1 MDQQNWQLNSE
12 TVIAVDASIERLWAV
27 LTDTEDASR
36 CFMGARV
43 TVGNVGEAYRLERE
57 DGWGVAGV
65 VLAKDAPRRLRVTW
79 GLKTPPG
86 VTMPNCEVE
95 YVIEPAAARDASP
108 RLQLSIRE
116 YVDGPVPPPLAQ
128 ASRTGWAM
136 IARNIKAKFA

>member
-1 MDQQNWQLNSE
+1 MNPQNWQLNSE
-12 TVIAVDASIERLWAV
+12 TVIVVDTSIERLWAA
-27 LTDTEDASR
+27 LTESEDASR

-43 TVGNVGEAYRLERE
+43 SVGNVGEAYHLERD

-86 VTMPNCEVE
+86 LTMPNCEVE
-95 YVIEPAAARDASP
+95 YVIEPATAPDTSP

-116 YVDGPVPPPLAQ
+116 YVDGPVPPSLAQ
-128 ASRTGWAM
+128 AGRTGWAM
-136 IARNIKAKFA
+136 IARNIKANLA